1 MRTCSLSFPL
11 QPQYYF
17 FLTDRE
23 DEDLDDED
31 LEDED
36 LDDEDLLTDEDLDE
50 EDGLE

>member
-1 MRTCSLSFPL
+1 MRTYSLSFPL

-23 DEDLDDED
+23 NED

-36 LDDEDLLTDEDLDE
+36 LDDEDLDEDLLTDEDLDKKKN
-50 EDGLE
+50 LE